1 MVSELIC
8 PNCNETQEANAKY
21 CDSCGAPLEGEAP
34 SEPLRKMTKS
44 EVEAILQM
52 RQEKDQAFK
61 NHPQSPIPEN
71 MRLTFKGLN
80 FFPVNPSYRFLCKL
94 NRYPNPATSRMTT
107 STGQE
112 REYIKAGYLRFTIE
126 GKTQTLQAYKD
137 VLTPQHEGQKESLF
151 IPFRDATSG
160 GESYNAARYLD
171 VEQRPDGLFLLDF
184 NRAYNPYCAYSE
196 DYSCPL
202 SPRDNWLEVLIKAG
216 EKKFKD

>member
-1 MVSELIC
+1 MGSEPIC
-8 PNCNETQEANAKY
+8 PNCGETQKSDAKY
-21 CDSCGAPLEGEAP
+21 CDSCGAPLEGEMP
-34 SEPLRKMTKS
+34 SEPLGKMTKN

-61 NHPQSPIPEN
+61 NHPQSPIPVN
-71 MRLTFKGLN
+71 MQLTFRGLD

-94 NRYPNPATSRMTT
+94 NRYPNPVPFRIAT

-112 REYIKAGYLRFTIE
+112 REYLKAGYFRFIIE
-126 GKTQTLQAYKD
+126 GKKQTLQAYKD
-137 VLTPQHEGQKESLF
+137 VLAVQGEGEKELLF

-160 GESYNAARYLD
+160 GESHDAGRYLD
-171 VEQRPDGLFLLDF
+171 VERKPDGLFLIDF

-196 DYSCPL
+196 EYSCPL
-202 SPRDNWLEVLIKAG
+202 PPKDNWLEVPIKAG

>member
-1 MVSELIC
+1 MGSELIC
-8 PNCNETQEANAKY
+8 PNCGETQEANAKY

-34 SEPLRKMTKS
+34 SEPLGKMTKS
-44 EVEAILQM
+44 EVQAILQM
-52 RQEKDQAFK
+52 RQEKNQAFK
-61 NHPQSPIPEN
+61 NHPQSPITEN
-71 MRLTFKGLN
+71 MRLAFKGLN

-94 NRYPNPATSRMTT
+94 NRYPNPATSRIAT

-112 REYIKAGYLRFTIE
+112 REYIKAGYFRFTIA

-137 VLTPQHEGQKESLF
+137 VLTPHHEGEKESLF
-151 IPFRDATSG
+151 IPFKDATSG
-160 GESYNAARYLD
+160 GESYDAARYLD

-184 NRAYNPYCAYSE
+184 NRAYSPYCAYSE

-202 SPRDNWLEVLIKAG
+202 PPADNWLEVLIKAG